1 MSDTTYILVHGAWG
15 GSWCWRDVGAEL
27 TRRDAN
33 WTALDL
39 PSSTHGAHPNTFLAD
54 DAREVIEIAT
64 LDGPVVLVGHSY
76 GGAVI
81 TEAADQV
88 PNLEGLVYIA
98 AFVPSFGES
107 VSEANQAIPNRTL
120 LDGAIEADDD
130 FLRLDPE
137 RAAAAL
143 YQDCDEDVAAWAV
156 SQLTL
161 QTIASFR
168 SPRSSFD
175 VDFPSRY
182 IVCMNDMAVDLRIQT
197 MMASRCSKMAT
208 LNSGHSPMFSHPNE
222 LCDLILTNLYTPR
235 RL

>member
-1 MSDTTYILVHGAWG
+1 MTETTYILVHGAWSG
-15 GSWCWRDVGAEL
+15 GWCWRDLGAEL

-54 DAREVIEIAT
+54 DAHEVIEIAK

-81 TEAADQV
+81 TEAADEV
-88 PNLEGLVYIA
+88 LNLEGLVYIA

-168 SPRSSFD
+168 SPRSSCD
-175 VDFPSRY
+175 VAFPSRY
-182 IVCMNDMAVDLRIQT
+182 IVCMNDMAVDLRSETIL
-197 MMASRCSKMAT
+197 ASPCKNVAT
-208 LNSGHSPMFSHPNE
+208 LNSRGSRKFSHQIE
-222 LCDLILTNLYTPR
+222 LCAIIRADLYT
-235 RL
+235 